1 MADSY
6 LDGLLDTSTTLDSI
20 RQANYEKYKDRFK
33 DSTEDL
39 VNSETFLSL
48 LVAEMTN
55 QDPLEPTS
63 NTEFITQ
70 LASFSQ
76 LNYARDSSLYSMSN
90 YASSLVGKI
99 VTATKPDGANQITK
113 TGLVE
118 SVSKSGNTYNV
129 VIDGVMFD
137 ISKVT
142 KIENAGSASSSITST
157 GLADSIARASGMIG
171 MYATAKTEDGVSVG
185 WIDSIKV
192 VEGKITAVLVDE
204 NGETI
209 GEYGIDSFTEIT
221 YAVINYDPSEPEEPD
236 VSAEPEKT
244 ETSKEPVED
253 IENDPVF
260 DNNTGKEEENNAPV
274 DNIDDVPAAGDYNSQ
289 DVTIDGG
296 IFET

>member
-1 MADSY
+1 MADNY
-6 LDGLLDTSTTLDSI
+6 LDGLVSGSSTLDDI
-20 RQANYEKYKDRFK
+20 RKANYERYKDKFK

-39 VNSETFLSL
+39 VNSETFLNL

-76 LNYARDSSLYSMSN
+76 LNYAKESSTYAMSN
-90 YASSLVGKI
+90 YASSLVGKV
-99 VTATKPDGANQITK
+99 VTATKPDGVNKITK

-142 KIENAGSASSSITST
+142 KIEGASSAGSSLTST
-157 GLADSIARASGMIG
+157 GLAESIARASGMIG
-171 MYATAKTEDGVSVG
+171 MYATAKTDDGVSVG

-192 VEGKITAVLVDE
+192 ADGKISAVLVDE
-204 NGETI
+204 NGENV
-209 GEYGIDSFTEIT
+209 GEFALDSFTEVT
-221 YAVINYDPSEPEEPD
+221 YATINYGPDDSEKPENSDKTEEPN
-236 VSAEPEKT
+236 K
-244 ETSKEPVED
+244 PVED
-253 IENDPVF
+253 IEDDLIF
-260 DNNTGKEEENNAPV
+260 DNNTGKENENTE
-274 DNIDDVPAAGDYNSQ
+274 
-289 DVTIDGG
+289 DVTIDEG
-296 IFET
+296 IFENK